1 MHIQWKWT
9 IPNALSLLRLAL
21 IPVFAVLYLN
31 GRVEWAI
38 VALVVSGLSDAVD
51 GYIARRFNQITDIG
65 KLLDPMADKITQF
78 VVLVCVTINNPRM
91 WLLVAVCFVKEV
103 AQAIGGFLLL
113 HRGDVV
119 RGSLWFGKVYT
130 LVFYIVMAVF
140 VLFELCGWVMET
152 WLFWLLTGLVLLVM
166 LFAFFNYLR
175 MFLTA
180 RKSLP
185 APDNCEQKAPTAN
198 E

>member
-1 MHIQWKWT
+1 MRIQWKWN

-21 IPVFAVLYLN
+21 IPAFAVLYLN
-31 GRVEWAI
+31 GLVEWAI
-38 VALVVSGLSDAVD
+38 VTLVVSGLSDAVD

-65 KLLDPMADKITQF
+65 KLLDPLADKVTQF
-78 VVLVCVTINNPRM
+78 VVLVCVTVKNPSM
-91 WLLVAVCFVKEV
+91 WLLVAVCFAKEV
-103 AQAIGGFLLL
+103 AQTIGGFLLL

-130 LVFYIVMAVF
+130 LVFYVVMAVF
-140 VLFELCGWVMET
+140 VLFELCGWVMDA
-152 WLFWLLTGLVLLVM
+152 WLFWSLSGLVLVVM
-166 LFAFFNYLR
+166 LFAFFKYLR

-180 RKSLP
+180 HKALP
-185 APDNCEQKAPTAN
+185 SVTEEQDNVPSVN